1 MPAGP
6 LAYQSR
12 HAPFPLSEEEE
23 ACLTFAAGGIT
34 GFALLDLPFAEGQ
47 GGAIVARSLGRTIAS
62 GDAIQT
68 VSLVVINDDGTY
80 LIKRPQDFPAQEI
93 AALVEQANKKDFTA
107 LYQRLRVKIK
117 DGRAAPPV
125 APMFNVNVNR
135 WSLYAPGTSYFLP
148 INELTFM
155 YINGLLE
162 IFNEHSGAFVVDER
176 AGFRAAGLGRFARSK
191 GGHLCDDPS
200 DGRVLTVQRLELMV
214 SELVTA
220 EQGMMLQ
227 NLGLICQAM
236 GLGGFPNFA
245 EHEFSWFEALSF
257 RMGAM
262 PASKYLGANI
272 FTREVMR
279 LLGRNQAIRYALG
292 LERDGDDFAPAL
304 LSAVL
309 PEHERSRARRR
320 GSEVWRARPVPRR
333 RGAQRLA
340 RPGGDCQGR
349 TGNQFR
355 RGRRDHC
362 LLRIH
367 SRSLRSLSRT
377 TCRLFARC
385 SAFKPAISTA
395 SSTSASTAPRRFPK
409 ANARTWISGT
419 AARAHYSS
427 IHFLTAHRIGVH
439 SPRRRLRP
447 SAVRP
452 YDTIDYCKN
461 IWRSRWNRY
470 PMR

>member
-1 MPAGP
+1 MGGASMSTTNTLLGGYSLLDALTKRRSRRFGLGMKMPAGP

-12 HAPFPLSEEEE
+12 HAPFSLSEEEE

-47 GGAIVARSLGRTIAS
+47 GGAIIARSLGRTIAS

-80 LIKRPQDFPAQEI
+80 LIKRPQDFPPQEI
-93 AALVEQANKKDFTA
+93 ARLIEQANKKEFTD
-107 LYQRLRVKIK
+107 LYRRIRVKIK
-117 DGRAAPPV
+117 EGRAAPPV

-176 AGFRAAGLGRFARSK
+176 AGFRAAGLGLFARRK
-191 GGHLCDDPS
+191 GGHLYDDPA

-236 GLGGFPNFA
+236 GLGGFPN
-245 EHEFSWFEALSF
+245 
-257 RMGAM
+257 
-262 PASKYLGANI
+262 
-272 FTREVMR
+272 
-279 LLGRNQAIRYALG
+279 
-292 LERDGDDFAPAL
+292 
-304 LSAVL
+304 L
-309 PEHERSRARRR
+309 PEHERRRARRR
-320 GSEVWRARPVPRR
+320 GNEIWRARPVPRR

-340 RPGGDCQGR
+340 RSGGDRRCCFR
-349 TGNQFR
+349 NQFHC
-355 RGRRDHC
+355 GRRDHC

-367 SRSLRSLSRT
+367 S
-377 TCRLFARC
+377 C
-385 SAFKPAISTA
+385 S
-395 SSTSASTAPRRFPK
+395 
-409 ANARTWISGT
+409 
-419 AARAHYSS
+419 
-427 IHFLTAHRIGVH
+427 
-439 SPRRRLRP
+439 
-447 SAVRP
+447 
-452 YDTIDYCKN
+452 
-461 IWRSRWNRY
+461 
-470 PMR
+470 

>member
-1 MPAGP
+1 MSTTNTLGDYSLLDALTKRRSRRFGLGMKMPAGP

-80 LIKRPQDFPAQEI
+80 LIKRPQDFPPQEI
-93 AALVEQANKKDFTA
+93 ARLVEQANKKDFTA

-135 WSLYAPGTSYFLP
+135 WSLYAPGTTYFLP

-245 EHEFSWFEALSF
+245 EHEFSWFEALGF

-292 LERDGDDFAPAL
+292 LERDGEIL
-304 LSAVL
+304 LQPYCPPYYPSMKAAV
-309 PEHERSRARRR
+309 RAVV
-320 GSEVWRARPVPRR
+320 EAKF
-333 RGAQRLA
+333 GAQGLFR
-340 RPGGDCQGR
+340 GGAAHSAW
-349 TGNQFR
+349 
-355 RGRRDHC
+355 RD
-362 LLRIH
+362 
-367 SRSLRSLSRT
+367 
-377 TCRLFARC
+377 
-385 SAFKPAISTA
+385 PAAIADAVSEISSTA
-395 SSTSASTAPRRFPK
+395 VDATIAYCEYIHARYGRFSAYMPPFRTVLGFQACHLDSEFYERFYRAEALSESEPAHMDK
-409 ANARTWISGT
+409 WHGG
-419 AARAHYSS
+419 ARA
-427 IHFLTAHRIGVH
+427 L
-439 SPRRRLRP
+439 
-447 SAVRP
+447 
-452 YDTIDYCKN
+452 
-461 IWRSRWNRY
+461 
-470 PMR
+470 

>member
-1 MPAGP
+1 MSTTNTLGDYSLLDALTKRRSRRFGLGMKMPAGP

-93 AALVEQANKKDFTA
+93 AALVEQAKKKEFTA

-162 IFNEHSGAFVVDER
+162 IFNEHSCAFVVDER

-191 GGHLCDDPS
+191 GGHLHDDPS

-245 EHEFSWFEALSF
+245 EHEFSWFEALGF

-292 LERDGDDFAPAL
+292 LERDGDILLQPYCPPYYPSMKAAVRAVVETKFGADGLFRGGAAHGAWRDPAAIAKAVPEIS
-304 LSAVL
+304 SAAVDATIAYC
-309 PEHERSRARRR
+309 EYIHARY
-320 GSEVWRARPVPRR
+320 G
-333 RGAQRLA
+333 
-340 RPGGDCQGR
+340 
-349 TGNQFR
+349 
-355 RGRRDHC
+355 
-362 LLRIH
+362 
-367 SRSLRSLSRT
+367 
-377 TCRLFARC
+377 
-385 SAFKPAISTA
+385 
-395 SSTSASTAPRRFPK
+395 RFP
-409 ANARTWISGT
+409 AYMPPFRTVLGFQACHLDSEFYERFYRAEALSESERAHMDKWHGG
-419 AARAHYSS
+419 ARA
-427 IHFLTAHRIGVH
+427 L
-439 SPRRRLRP
+439 
-447 SAVRP
+447 
-452 YDTIDYCKN
+452 
-461 IWRSRWNRY
+461 
-470 PMR
+470 